1 MEVEAELCGL
11 FHTFNSKKVTKEEIK
26 IEVSHIFDSGANE
39 IRVTE
44 MVERFV
50 KRAEKEV
57 RHRAAEI
64 VAGANSKDDAD
75 RDIMN
80 ISILA

>member
-1 MEVEAELCGL
+1 M
-11 FHTFNSKKVTKEEIK
+11 TKEQIK
-26 IEVSHIFDSGANE
+26 IEIQRIFDSGANE
-39 IRVTE
+39 LRVTE

-50 KRAEKEV
+50 KLAEKEV

-64 VAGANSKDDAD
+64 VAGADSIDDAD

>member
-1 MEVEAELCGL
+1 M
-11 FHTFNSKKVTKEEIK
+11 TKEQIK
-26 IEVSHIFDSGANE
+26 IEMQRIFDSGANE
-39 IRVTE
+39 LRVTE

-50 KRAEKEV
+50 KLAEKEV

-64 VAGANSKDDAD
+64 VAGADSIDDAD